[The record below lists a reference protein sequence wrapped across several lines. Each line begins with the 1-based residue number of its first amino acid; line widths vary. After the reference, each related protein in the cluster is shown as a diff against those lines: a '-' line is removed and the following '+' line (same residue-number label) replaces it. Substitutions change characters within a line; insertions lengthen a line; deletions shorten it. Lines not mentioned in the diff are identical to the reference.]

1 MREQPS
7 SWLTDDGQQRLK
19 TCRICGLSVSTG
31 ACAAC
36 LSCVLQGV
44 RELQFLQLKGKHY
57 REQMLTVHEVP
68 DSTQLC
74 ADGVQGCV
82 DLCQMLCHI
91 CATRIENEHRPF

>member
-7 SWLTDDGQQRLK
+7 SWLTNNGQQRLE
-19 TCRICGLSVSTG
+19 TCRICGLTVSTG
-31 ACAAC
+31 ARAAC

-44 RELQFLQLKGKHY
+44 RELQLKGKYY
-57 REQMLTVHEVP
+57 RAQMLTVHEVP